1 MPIIEIERPQI
12 RLEEGTETPR
22 NNRPALLGIKAAA
35 RDLEGGI
42 REENSLSASCRERN
56 MRDAAI
62 TTGYFAIVLTA
73 MIGWVWMLISSVAWL
88 IGA

>member
-1 MPIIEIERPQI
+1 
-12 RLEEGTETPR
+12 
-22 NNRPALLGIKAAA
+22 
-35 RDLEGGI
+35 
-42 REENSLSASCRERN
+42 